1 MENRSLSGIIGP
13 VTTPRLLLRPAPAVA
28 ARLAG
33 LLGVAVALAHLHPVG
48 RPATLCALRA
58 LTGIPCPFC
67 GGTTAAVR
75 IGAGDLA
82 GALHASPLAV
92 LAAPVVAA
100 LPVLRS
106 WLPRVS
112 RPVALTALLI
122 ALGGSEIWQLYRFGL
137 V

>member
-1 MENRSLSGIIGP
+1 
-13 VTTPRLLLRPAPAVA
+13 VTTPPLPLRPAPAVA
-28 ARLAG
+28 ARLTC
-33 LLGVAVALAHLHPVG
+33 LLGIAVALAHLHPVG
-48 RPATLCALRA
+48 RPSTLCALRA

-82 GALHASPLAV
+82 GGLRASPLAV

-100 LPVLRS
+100 LPLLRS
-106 WLPRVS
+106 WRPRVS
-112 RPVALTALLI
+112 RPVALTALLV

>member
-1 MENRSLSGIIGP
+1 M
-13 VTTPRLLLRPAPAVA
+13 TTPPLPLRPAPAVA
-28 ARLAG
+28 ARLVC
-33 LLGVAVALAHLHPVG
+33 LLGIAVALAHLHPVG
-48 RPATLCALRA
+48 RPSTLCALRA
-58 LTGIPCPFC
+58 LTGVPCPFC

-92 LAAPVVAA
+92 LAAPLVAA
-100 LPVLRS
+100 LPMLRS
-106 WLPRVS
+106 WLSRLS
-112 RPVALTALLI
+112 RPAALTALLM